1 MTEVWRGMSV
11 IVSNSTLN
19 SFSPSI
25 PNPSY
30 PHQRQNG
37 LVQNCR
43 LITNGNDKVLT
54 RNIVSLSLNFVY
66 QPSVTLTVY
75 TQCFLFTIVID
86 LHVSVAVIR
95 QISYY
100 TGRSLRLHQVIER
113 YHKILPK
120 IVNCNE
126 YFS

>member
-1 MTEVWRGMSV
+1 MSV

-19 SFSPSI
+19 SFPPSI

-43 LITNGNDKVLT
+43 LITNGNDKVMT
-54 RNIVSLSLNFVY
+54 RNIVPLSLNFVY
-66 QPSVTLTVY
+66 QTSVALTVY
-75 TQCFLFTIVID
+75 TLCILFIIVFY
-86 LHVSVAVIR
+86 LHISVVVIR

-100 TGRSLRLHQVIER
+100 TGRSFRLHQVIER

-120 IVNCNE
+120 LVNFNE
-126 YFS
+126 YLGSYSN

>member
-19 SFSPSI
+19 SFPPSI

-30 PHQRQNG
+30 PNQRQNG

-54 RNIVSLSLNFVY
+54 RSIVSLSLNFVY
-66 QPSVTLTVY
+66 QPSITLTVY
-75 TQCFLFTIVID
+75 TQCFLFTIVFD

-100 TGRSLRLHQVIER
+100 TGRSLRLYQVIER

-120 IVNCNE
+120 IVNFNE
-126 YFS
+126 YFG